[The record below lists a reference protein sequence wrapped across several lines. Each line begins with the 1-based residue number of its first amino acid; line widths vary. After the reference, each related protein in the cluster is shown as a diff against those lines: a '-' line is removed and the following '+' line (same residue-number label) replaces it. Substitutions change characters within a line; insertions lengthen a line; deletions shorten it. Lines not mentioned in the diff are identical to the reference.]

1 MLLLMLLLDFNFRN
15 NFPNPCLIYLRSE
28 TQLEG

>member
-1 MLLLMLLLDFNFRN
+1 MPLLMLLLDFNFRN
-15 NFPNPCLIYLRSE
+15 NFPNPCLKCSRSE